1 MRHTGLQERPGSLLI
16 LDEKRGRSV
25 AVALGLL
32 MIGVLAIVTS
42 AAIRGLVDFNSAM
55 AKLKAIGFHLSNELI
70 KQARLKVTADNSG
83 D

>member
-1 MRHTGLQERPGSLLI
+1 
-16 LDEKRGRSV
+16 
-25 AVALGLL
+25 